1 MFFFL
6 FAYIVPG
13 SLLILGMCLQSRW
26 ASNQSG
32 LQVDL
37 GRPFLPDR
45 PVFSLLHLAKWPE
58 SFKAAIWGRDVMS
71 SSPVVQCRVCGRRCE
86 GQKCLLTF
94 INYKWVCGETQTTI
108 SAASLRRQDTHTH
121 THCQLTSASA
131 GPVMTEN
138 IVTQA
143 KLGKAHDSAAGQQIV
158 QRWNNVCHMGLLDA
172 QKHREFSTN
181 SHVLRC
187 TSVEMSYSEF
197 KYHRQICVKFLT
209 NIGGHVLEISAYSI
223 YKTTLVDVFI
233 KSFVCV

>member
-1 MFFFL
+1 
-6 FAYIVPG
+6 
-13 SLLILGMCLQSRW
+13 MCLQSRW

-121 THCQLTSASA
+121 TLPVDLSLGRSCDDGKYCNTSK
-131 GPVMTEN
+131 V
-138 IVTQA
+138 
-143 KLGKAHDSAAGQQIV
+143 GQGTWQC
-158 QRWNNVCHMGLLDA
+158 R
-172 QKHREFSTN
+172 RSTN
-181 SHVLRC
+181 CPTVEQCMPHGFIRCPETSRIFNKLACFKVHFGWNVL
-187 TSVEMSYSEF
+187 F
-197 KYHRQICVKFLT
+197 GI
-209 NIGGHVLEISAYSI
+209 
-223 YKTTLVDVFI
+223 
-233 KSFVCV
+233 